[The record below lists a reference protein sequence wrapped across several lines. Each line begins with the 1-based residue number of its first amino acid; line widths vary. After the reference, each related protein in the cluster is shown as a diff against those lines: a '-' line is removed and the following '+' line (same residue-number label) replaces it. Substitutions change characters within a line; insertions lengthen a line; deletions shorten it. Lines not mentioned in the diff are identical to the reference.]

1 VRSVQRQQSPAL
13 MSVVS
18 KNLVPAPPYY
28 IKARLK
34 TATGIFAN
42 STYWMY
48 QSTQGQGGLQPD
60 PSAAYHVY
68 GLWVPA
74 GGPYQFYVDGNLYMT
89 LGDGGDPNAFNEP
102 NNLIAHIED
111 ITASLA
117 PGRAA
122 TSRSITFGCIARG
135 VIKGDVIVF

>member
-1 VRSVQRQQSPAL
+1 
-13 MSVVS
+13 MSVVFQKPCS
-18 KNLVPAPPYY
+18 GSALLYKSSIEDRDRY
-28 IKARLK
+28 IRKQYLL
-34 TATGIFAN
+34 
-42 STYWMY
+42 MY